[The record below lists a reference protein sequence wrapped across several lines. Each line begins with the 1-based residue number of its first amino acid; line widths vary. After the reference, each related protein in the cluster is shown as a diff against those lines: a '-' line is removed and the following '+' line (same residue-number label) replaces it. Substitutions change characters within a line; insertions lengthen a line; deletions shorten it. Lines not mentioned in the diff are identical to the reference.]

1 MMILPAEPR
10 LIGPALKQLRHLH
23 GMTQLDLVKAGVG
36 GQNVISALENG
47 HTMPFLP
54 TVNTYLKALG
64 YTLAAVPLPE
74 ENDDE
79 RQQSEAEST
88 SMDEIHPVDAISA
101 I

>member
-1 MMILPAEPR
+1 MILPEQPR

-74 ENDDE
+74 EKNE
-79 RQQSEAEST
+79 RQQSQTEST
-88 SMDEIHPVDAISA
+88 PMDEVHRKNAISS
-101 I
+101 